1 MIAKMRSSPHI
12 TIIILAIDP
21 KGAPILSFPR
31 PPPAPPS
38 PHIMAPPETTV
49 TTRRGPKTGTLW
61 TIASTPPFSIL
72 GGNESKSR
80 GGDDAVVSYRS
91 PTMSLRGR
99 LLPPHFSRHRVQ
111 RRRLRRRHGD
121 VRVASSQRRPAPHAR
136 APRLPRN
143 FVGSGVRR
151 DWWSP
156 STSWITW
163 RSRAAFPGTG

>member
-72 GGNESKSR
+72 GGNENKSR
-80 GGDDAVVSYRS
+80 GGDTPS
-91 PTMSLRGR
+91 
-99 LLPPHFSRHRVQ
+99 SRTVP
-111 RRRLRRRHGD
+111 RRRPSAAVCSLHIL
-121 VRVASSQRRPAPHAR
+121 VATES
-136 APRLPRN
+136 N
-143 FVGSGVRR
+143 GGGFGG
-151 DWWSP
+151 
-156 STSWITW
+156 
-163 RSRAAFPGTG
+163 GTGASAWQCLHGHDKNYYHHVVVVRWAVG

>member
-91 PTMSLRGR
+91 PTTSLRG
-99 LLPPHFSRHRVQ
+99 LFVTTDEPVCSLHI
-111 RRRLRRRHGD
+111 L
-121 VRVASSQRRPAPHAR
+121 VATESNGGGFCGGTGHHPDDG
-136 APRLPRN
+136 LPRT
-143 FVGSGVRR
+143 
-151 DWWSP
+151 
-156 STSWITW
+156 TSSSSVPRPIRT
-163 RSRAAFPGTG
+163 RGC